1 MPKQVAIRLYAFAG
15 LTAAL
20 LLLASPARAQFVP
33 RPLNDPATGETYH
46 IEGGVGFWF
55 PGAQMV
61 VSSESLGI
69 VGTPA
74 EQLIDL
80 KSDLGLTDQH
90 FSELHLVLR
99 PSNTSKFRLQYIPIN
114 YTQSAVI
121 RRTIVFNGQRYSVG
135 LPVNSS
141 LSWKAYRFGY
151 EYDFVQT
158 NRGYAGFLVEAK
170 YTDVQVELDSPI
182 TSEFARA
189 QAPIPALGGIG
200 RVYVVPNIS
209 ITVDISGFKLPE
221 KLIKGS
227 TGHYIDVDVYGTI
240 NFTNNFGAQLGYRSF
255 DVGYVVT
262 HDTGSFK
269 LKGLYLGAVARY

>member
-1 MPKQVAIRLYAFAG
+1 MTLLNTGAG
-15 LTAAL
+15 HVG
-20 LLLASPARAQFVP
+20 SAQFVP

-46 IEGGVGFWF
+46 IEGGFGFWF

-170 YTDVQVELDSPI
+170 YTDVQVQLDSPI

-262 HDTGSFK
+262 NDTGSFK
-269 LKGLYLGAVARY
+269 LRGLYLGAVARY

>member
-20 LLLASPARAQFVP
+20 LLLASPASAQYVP

-69 VGTPA
+69 IGTPA

-90 FSELHLVLR
+90 FSEFHLVLR
-99 PSNTSKFRLQYIPIN
+99 PSKTSKFRLQYIPIN
-114 YTQSAVI
+114 FTQSAII
-121 RRTIVFNGQRYSVG
+121 RRRIIFNGQRYDVG

-141 LSWKAYRFGY
+141 LSWKAYRLGY

-170 YTDVQVELDSPI
+170 YTDVQVQLDSPI

-227 TGHYIDVDVYGTI
+227 TGHYIDVDVYGTV

>member
-1 MPKQVAIRLYAFAG
+1 
-15 LTAAL
+15 
-20 LLLASPARAQFVP
+20 
-33 RPLNDPATGETYH
+33 
-46 IEGGVGFWF
+46 
-55 PGAQMV
+55 MV

-99 PSNTSKFRLQYIPIN
+99 PSTTSKFRLQYIPIN
-114 YTQSAVI
+114 YTQSAII
-121 RRTIVFNGQRYSVG
+121 RRRIVFNGQRYDVG
-135 LPVNSS
+135 LPVNST

-170 YTDVQVELDSPI
+170 YTDVQVQLDSQI

-227 TGHYIDVDVYGTI
+227 TGHYIDVDVYGTV

>member
-15 LTAAL
+15 LTATL
-20 LLLASPARAQFVP
+20 LLLASPASAQFVP

-170 YTDVQVELDSPI
+170 YTDVQVQLDSPI

-221 KLIKGS
+221 KLIKGT
-227 TGHYIDVDVYGTI
+227 TGHYIDVDVYGTV

-269 LKGLYLGAVARY
+269 LRGLYLGAVARY

>member
-20 LLLASPARAQFVP
+20 LLLASPASAQFVP

-209 ITVDISGFKLPE
+209 ITLDISGFKLPE

-269 LKGLYLGAVARY
+269 LKGLYLGAVARC

>member
-15 LTAAL
+15 LTATL
-20 LLLASPARAQFVP
+20 LLLASPASAQFVP

-46 IEGGVGFWF
+46 IEGGFGFWF

-209 ITVDISGFKLPE
+209 ITLDISGFKLPE

>member
-1 MPKQVAIRLYAFAG
+1 MPKQIAIRLYAFAG

-20 LLLASPARAQFVP
+20 LLLASPASAQFVP

-170 YTDVQVELDSPI
+170 YTDVQVQLDSPI

-227 TGHYIDVDVYGTI
+227 TGHYIDVDVYGTL

-269 LKGLYLGAVARY
+269 LRGLYLGAVARY

>member
-20 LLLASPARAQFVP
+20 LLLASPASAQFVP

-170 YTDVQVELDSPI
+170 YTDVQVQLDSPI

-200 RVYVVPNIS
+200 RMYVVPNIS

-227 TGHYIDVDVYGTI
+227 TGHYIDVDVYGTL

-269 LKGLYLGAVARY
+269 LRGLYLGAVARY

>member
-20 LLLASPARAQFVP
+20 LLLASPASAQFVP

-55 PGAQMV
+55 PGAQ
-61 VSSESLGI
+61 
-69 VGTPA
+69 
-74 EQLIDL
+74 
-80 KSDLGLTDQH
+80 
-90 FSELHLVLR
+90 
-99 PSNTSKFRLQYIPIN
+99 
-114 YTQSAVI
+114 
-121 RRTIVFNGQRYSVG
+121 
-135 LPVNSS
+135 
-141 LSWKAYRFGY
+141 
-151 EYDFVQT
+151 T

-170 YTDVQVELDSPI
+170 YTDVQVQLDSPI

-227 TGHYIDVDVYGTI
+227 TGHYIDVDVYG
-240 NFTNNFGAQLGYRSF
+240 
-255 DVGYVVT
+255 
-262 HDTGSFK
+262 
-269 LKGLYLGAVARY
+269 

>member
-20 LLLASPARAQFVP
+20 LLLASPASAQFVP

-227 TGHYIDVDVYGTI
+227 TGHYIDVDVYGTL

>member
-1 MPKQVAIRLYAFAG
+1 MRKRLAIPLYAFAG
-15 LTAAL
+15 LTGAL
-20 LLLASPARAQFVP
+20 MLLASPARAQYIP

-74 EQLIDL
+74 ERLIDL
-80 KSDLGLTDQH
+80 KTDLGLTDQH

-99 PSNTSKFRLQYIPIN
+99 PSRTSKFRLQFIPIN
-114 YTQSAVI
+114 YTQSAII
-121 RRTIVFNGQRYSVG
+121 RRRIVFNGQRYDVG

-141 LSWKAYRFGY
+141 LSWKAYRLGY
-151 EYDFVQT
+151 EYDFVVT

-170 YTDVQVELDSPI
+170 YTDVQVQLDSPI

-189 QAPIPALGGIG
+189 RAPIPALGGIA

-221 KLIKGS
+221 KLIKDS
-227 TGHYIDVDVYGTI
+227 TGHYIDVDVYGTL
-240 NFTNNFGAQLGYRSF
+240 NFTNNFGAQFGYRSF

>member
-1 MPKQVAIRLYAFAG
+1 MPKRLPIRLYALAG
-15 LTAAL
+15 LTGAL
-20 LLLASPARAQFVP
+20 VLLASPVSAQYIP

-46 IEGGVGFWF
+46 IEGGVGLWF
-55 PGAQMV
+55 PGAQMA

-69 VGTPA
+69 VGTPT

-80 KSDLGLTDQH
+80 KNDLGLTDHH

-99 PSNTSKFRLQYIPIN
+99 PSTTSKFRLQFIPIN
-114 YTQSAVI
+114 FTQAAII
-121 RRTIVFNGQRYSVG
+121 RRRIIFNGQRYDVG

-141 LSWKAYRFGY
+141 LSWKAYRLGY
-151 EYDFVQT
+151 EYDFVVT

-170 YTDVQVELDSPI
+170 YTDVHVELDSPV
-182 TSEFARA
+182 TREFAAAR
-189 QAPIPALGGIG
+189 APIPALGGIG

-221 KLIKGS
+221 KLIKGT
-227 TGHYIDVDVYGTI
+227 TGHYIDVDVYGTV

>member
-1 MPKQVAIRLYAFAG
+1 MPKRLAIRLYAFAG
-15 LTAAL
+15 LAGAL
-20 LLLASPARAQFVP
+20 LLLASPASAQYIP

-46 IEGGVGFWF
+46 IEGGVGLWF

-69 VGTPA
+69 VGTPT
-74 EQLIDL
+74 ERLIDL
-80 KSDLGLTDQH
+80 KTDLGLTDQH

-99 PSNTSKFRLQYIPIN
+99 PSTTSKFRLQFIPIN
-114 YTQSAVI
+114 YSQAAII
-121 RRTIVFNGQRYSVG
+121 RRRIVFNGQRYDVG

-141 LSWKAYRFGY
+141 LNWKAWRLGY
-151 EYDFVQT
+151 EYDFVVT

-170 YTDVQVELDSPI
+170 YTDVQVQLDSPI

-189 QAPIPALGGIG
+189 RAPIPALGGIA

-209 ITVDISGFKLPE
+209 ITADITGFKLPE

-227 TGHYIDVDVYGTI
+227 TGHYIDVDVYGTV

-262 HDTGSFK
+262 NDTGSFK
-269 LKGLYLGAVARY
+269 VKGLYLGAVARY

>member
-1 MPKQVAIRLYAFAG
+1 MPKQVAIRLYAYAG

-20 LLLASPARAQFVP
+20 LLLASPASAQFVP

-80 KSDLGLTDQH
+80 KSDLGLTGQH

-141 LSWKAYRFGY
+141 LSWKAYRLGY

-170 YTDVQVELDSPI
+170 YTDVQVQLDSPI

-221 KLIKGS
+221 KLIKGT
-227 TGHYIDVDVYGTI
+227 TGHYIDVDVYGTV

>member
-20 LLLASPARAQFVP
+20 LLLASPASAQFVP

-170 YTDVQVELDSPI
+170 YTDVQVQLDSPI

>member
-15 LTAAL
+15 LTATL
-20 LLLASPARAQFVP
+20 LLLASPASAQFVP

-170 YTDVQVELDSPI
+170 YTDVQVQLDSPI

-227 TGHYIDVDVYGTI
+227 TGHYIDVDGYGTS
-240 NFTNNFGAQLGYRSF
+240 NFTDHVGA
-255 DVGYVVT
+255 
-262 HDTGSFK
+262 
-269 LKGLYLGAVARY
+269 

>member
-1 MPKQVAIRLYAFAG
+1 MPKRLAIRLYAFAG
-15 LTAAL
+15 LTGAL
-20 LLLASPARAQFVP
+20 VLLASPASAQYIP

-61 VSSESLGI
+61 VSSEALGI

-74 EQLIDL
+74 ERMIDL
-80 KSDLGLTDQH
+80 KTDLGLTDQH
-90 FSELHLVLR
+90 FSQLHLVLR
-99 PSNTSKFRLQYIPIN
+99 PSKTSKFRLQFIPIN
-114 YTQSAVI
+114 YTQSAII
-121 RRTIVFNGQRYSVG
+121 RRRVIFNGQRYDVG
-135 LPVNSS
+135 LPVNST
-141 LSWKAYRFGY
+141 LSWKAYRLGY

-170 YTDVQVELDSPI
+170 YTDVQVQLDSQI

-189 QAPIPALGGIG
+189 RAPIPALGGIA

-209 ITVDISGFKLPE
+209 VTVDISGFKLPE
-221 KLIKGS
+221 KLIKDS
-227 TGHYIDVDVYGTI
+227 TGHYIDVDVYGTL
-240 NFTNNFGAQLGYRSF
+240 NFTKNFGAQFGYRSF